1 MAKKEKVRP
10 AYWEE
15 LQKASD
21 VMRQGGIILYPT
33 DTIWGLGCDARNLEA
48 VAKIYKLKQRA
59 EAKSMLCLVDS
70 LIALERII
78 PNVPDVAYDMIELAI
93 RPITIIYDKAEGVAE
108 NILAEDG
115 SLGVRLTK
123 EDFSRDLCRYMSAPI
138 VSTSANISGESSPK
152 FFEDISQEI
161 IDGVDYVVQY
171 RQKDRAVAPPSQI
184 IKLSVD
190 GQVKVI
196 RP

>member
-1 MAKKEKVRP
+1 MAKEKIRP
-10 AYWEE
+10 PYWDEIK
-15 LQKASD
+15 QASE

-33 DTIWGLGCDARNLEA
+33 DTIWGLGCDARNAEA
-48 VAKIYKLKQRA
+48 VAKIYALKQRA

-78 PNVPDVAYDMIELAI
+78 PQVPDVAYDMIELAI

-108 NILAEDG
+108 NLLAEDG
-115 SLGVRLTK
+115 SLGVRMTN
-123 EDFSRDLCRYMSAPI
+123 EEFSRNLCRYMSAPI
-138 VSTSANISGESSPK
+138 VSTSANISGEASPK
-152 FFEDISQEI
+152 FFAEISSEI
-161 IDGVDYVVQY
+161 IDSVDYVVRY
-171 RQKDRAVAPPSQI
+171 RQKDRQSSPPSQI